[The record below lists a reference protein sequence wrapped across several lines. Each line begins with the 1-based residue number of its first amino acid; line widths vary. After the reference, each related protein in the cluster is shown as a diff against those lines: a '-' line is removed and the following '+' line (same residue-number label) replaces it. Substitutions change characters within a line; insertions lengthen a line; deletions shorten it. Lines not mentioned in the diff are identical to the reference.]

1 MADAV
6 GRAKEV
12 STKVTG
18 SNPVLTTHFKTM
30 IMQVL
35 TEGHKYVA
43 ANFEDKILGQT
54 IQFIHKEPKGE
65 GQVQELVT
73 VSDGTTNEEILEI
86 LIDRMNYL
94 QSKFPCRENAIVI
107 TKLEESLMWLNK
119 RTADRI
125 KRNVEGKQIA

>member
-1 MADAV
+1 
-6 GRAKEV
+6 
-12 STKVTG
+12 
-18 SNPVLTTHFKTM
+18 
-30 IMQVL
+30 MQVL
-35 TEGHKYVA
+35 TEGHKYVV
-43 ANFEDKILGQT
+43 ANFENKATGQT

-73 VSDGTTNEEILEI
+73 VSDGTTNEEILEV

-119 RTADRI
+119 RTTDRV
-125 KRNVEGKQIA
+125 KRNVEGKHIV